1 MHKSIPEPP
10 YTIGVIGPGRAGTA
24 MAAYL
29 GTHTDVRIVGCALG
43 SKEHQQRFMRC
54 NPDTQC
60 FATIPALVQA
70 CNVIIIAVADGALE
84 RVCSAMVE
92 ECASQGITLQSRLVM
107 HLSGAC
113 AADVLD
119 SAAEAGA
126 VTVACHPIQAI
137 SAEAAQSPSQAIAT
151 FTPITFSV
159 QGNDSA
165 CQWCATVLSALGNTV
180 IPISSDNKALYHA
193 ATSVAANLSMALFQS
208 AVMMFEQCGFSQV
221 QARRALAPL
230 IQTNAHSWAEQGMRA
245 LTGPV
250 SRQDWTTIE
259 KHIQAITACTAAWDK
274 QRQQHQESLT
284 NEQQHA
290 IDEQQHA
297 QNRAIHRLLPIYTML
312 TEQLQDL
319 YNPQH

>member
-1 MHKSIPEPP
+1 MHKSTPEPP

-29 GTHTDVRIVGCALG
+29 GTHTDVRIIGCALG
-43 SKEHQQRFMRC
+43 SADHQQRFMQC

-60 FATIPALVQA
+60 FSTIPALVQA

-92 ECASQGITLQSRLVM
+92 DCASQGITLQSRLVM

-137 SAEAAQSPSQAIAT
+137 SAGAAQTTSQAIAT
-151 FTPITFSV
+151 FTRITFSV
-159 QGNDSA
+159 QGDDSA
-165 CQWCATVLSALGNTV
+165 CQWCTTVLGTLGNTV
-180 IPISSDNKALYHA
+180 IPISSDSKALYHA

-208 AVMMFEQCGFSQV
+208 AVMMFEQCGFSQE
-221 QARRALAPL
+221 QARLALAPL
-230 IQTNAHSWAEQGMRA
+230 IQTNAHSWAEQGISA

-250 SRQDWTTIE
+250 SREDWTTIE
-259 KHIQAITACTAAWDK
+259 KHIQAINVYTAAWDK
-274 QRQQHQESLT
+274 QQESLT